1 MRIGHYIAGNGNHVT
16 GNITVTVE
24 SVRGLIK
31 WLENRRGVNVTVILQ
46 TNVNG
51 NNIAGE
57 TINQTK

>member
-1 MRIGHYIAGNGNHVT
+1 MERGKQWAAHVAAT
-16 GNITVTVE
+16 TTDIK
-24 SVRGLIK
+24 GLIK
-31 WLENRRGVNVTVILQ
+31 WLENRKGVNVTVILQ

>member
-1 MRIGHYIAGNGNHVT
+1 MRIGHYIVGNDNHVT
-16 GNITVTVE
+16 GNITVTAE
-24 SVRGLIK
+24 SLKELIK

-46 TNVNG
+46 TNVHG